1 MIDFFVANKGE
12 CGMAKPTEK
21 QVKLLEGFGCDVPDG
36 RRKAWRDIVHAGLS
50 ERVEAQ
56 GLHGVPNELRRAVAE
71 RESPERTEFS
81 RRAAAFLS
89 TSGIRVGS
97 VVDRLG
103 KMKVVVEMAS
113 ARKIGIVNTMM
124 PLCHN
129 SIEAGS
135 CVPGTI
141 DFFPAFTL
149 VANPPSGFVHIHCTG
164 FFPEVEDPTADR
176 KTFKHG
182 DLHNF
187 ILSGINPEDRA
198 EWGGFGTVVR
208 VVPARALAAAFMAAK
223 AQRPSKTRTPVPPF
237 CSACGG
243 QTTRRNPL
251 MAATKRCKACVS
263 GKRMVPVNG
272 SRHCTQCGISFTPVR
287 GVTNQT
293 RCAVHAQIKSEKT
306 A

>member
-198 EWGGFGTVVR
+198 EWGGSGRWCGSCPRVR
-208 VVPARALAAAFMAAK
+208 WRLHSWRPKRSARAKLVHRSRRSAQRAVGRRPGGIHSW
-223 AQRPSKTRTPVPPF
+223 QRPSGAKPACPENGWSLSTGRDTAR
-237 CSACGG
+237 SAGFRS
-243 QTTRRNPL
+243 RRS
-251 MAATKRCKACVS
+251 AA
-263 GKRMVPVNG
+263 
-272 SRHCTQCGISFTPVR
+272 
-287 GVTNQT
+287 
-293 RCAVHAQIKSEKT
+293 
-306 A
+306 